1 LLVAVGAVLL
11 ADRPTHGLVVAV
23 VLADIGHRL
32 QLNSVEVAG
41 RLRRYLIYLLII
53 HTKLLLAQAALH
65 LTMEVILNS
74 RQLYQ
79 LEEVGEEDMWLQIP
93 QMQIQEVVVA
103 ELLLLPEG

>member
-1 LLVAVGAVLL
+1 LLVEVGAVLL

-23 VLADIGHRL
+23 VLADIDHQLR
-32 QLNSVEVAG
+32 LNSVEVAG

-53 HTKLLLAQAALH
+53 HTKLLLAQVALH

-74 RQLYQ
+74 QQLYQ
-79 LEEVGEEDMWLQIP
+79 LEEAGEEDMWLQIP
-93 QMQIQEVVVA
+93 RMQVQGAVVA